1 MSPALNQH
9 VEPSNKE
16 DMKKYYV
23 KKGLLLLAFAAVSSM
38 TATAHPRH
46 CPPSMPRAKVIV
58 VKKAPKKVETVV
70 VKKTPKK
77 VETVVVK
84 KKNGQT
90 VVVKKVSGRSFVN
103 KTIVRR

>member
-1 MSPALNQH
+1 
-9 VEPSNKE
+9 
-16 DMKKYYV
+16 MKKYYV

-70 VKKTPKK
+70 VKKAPKK

-84 KKNGQT
+84 KKNGKT
-90 VVVKKVSGRSFVN
+90 VVVKKVNGRSFAN

>member
-1 MSPALNQH
+1 MSPPTNREN

-46 CPPSMPRAKVIV
+46 CPPSMPRAKVMV

-70 VKKTPKK
+70 VKK
-77 VETVVVK
+77 
-84 KKNGQT
+84 KNGKT
-90 VVVKKVSGRSFVN
+90 VVVKKVSGRSFAN

>member
-1 MSPALNQH
+1 M
-9 VEPSNKE
+9 KE

-58 VKKAPKKVETVV
+58 VEKAPKKVETVV
-70 VKKTPKK
+70 VN
-77 VETVVVK
+77 
-84 KKNGQT
+84 KKNGKT
-90 VVVKKVSGRSFVN
+90 VVVKKVKGRFVTT